1 MEGRR
6 KSRRWGGTKGGS
18 EENVEGRGERRRRGE
33 KWGRLKKLREKEIR
47 I

>member
-18 EENVEGRGERRRRGE
+18 EENVEGGGANEGEGGKSGE
-33 KWGRLKKLREKEIR
+33 G
-47 I
+47 